1 MANSFIH
8 AKSSAK
14 KFGGKPEDYQEIH
27 DFFDQTKAAY
37 ADTRHRAILHNT
49 LGCFL
54 AEQLFGHAIKNS
66 EGRDIAVRLIAEQHI
81 IEDLGFIPTL
91 ENWLD
96 QMPLKVWMATGA
108 KALSREV

>member
-8 AKSSAK
+8 AKSSVRR
-14 KFGGKPEDYQEIH
+14 FGGKTEDYQAIH

-54 AEQLFGHAIKNS
+54 AEQVFGHAITNS
-66 EGRDIAVRLIAEQHI
+66 DGREVPVRLVAEQHI

-91 ENWLD
+91 ENWLEEL
-96 QMPLKVWMATGA
+96 PLKTWMAVNA
-108 KALSREV
+108 KPLSREL